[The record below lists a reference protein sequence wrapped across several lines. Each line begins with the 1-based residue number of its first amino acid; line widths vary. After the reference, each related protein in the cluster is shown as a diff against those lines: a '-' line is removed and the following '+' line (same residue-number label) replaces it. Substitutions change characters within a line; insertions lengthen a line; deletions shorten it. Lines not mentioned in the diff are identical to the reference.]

1 MIPYDMC
8 RMVERSDLA
17 PLEFLMS
24 KQPRGNVRIGVGNT
38 VGERVSNVF
47 VDVKKFQE
55 RYAQAMSRDTRE
67 SSQVGLFI
75 VIKQ

>member
-1 MIPYDMC
+1 
-8 RMVERSDLA
+8 
-17 PLEFLMS
+17 MS

-55 RYAQAMSRDTRE
+55 RYAKAMSRTTKE
-67 SSQVGLFI
+67 TSQVSYL
-75 VIKQ
+75 